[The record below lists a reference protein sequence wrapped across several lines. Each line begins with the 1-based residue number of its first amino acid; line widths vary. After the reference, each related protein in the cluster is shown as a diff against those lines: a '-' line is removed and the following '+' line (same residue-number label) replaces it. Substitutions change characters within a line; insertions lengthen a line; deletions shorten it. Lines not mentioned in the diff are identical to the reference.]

1 MSRKRR
7 NRGGD
12 AAPTG
17 KGRGADVG
25 STPEDRGGDAA
36 HAGEAYR
43 LRDPGPGDLG
53 WILERHGALYHAEYG
68 WDARFEA
75 LVADVVAGYL
85 HGRDPRRERCWIA
98 ERDGRRIGCVMLVA
112 HPQRA
117 GVAKLRLLL
126 VEPEARGLGL
136 GRRLV
141 AECTAFARAAGYTR
155 ITLWTNSVLTAA
167 RRIYEAEGYVLT
179 DESPHDLFG
188 EGLIGQN
195 WELAL

>member
-1 MSRKRR
+1 MNR
-7 NRGGD
+7 NQEGD
-12 AAPTG
+12 TAPIG
-17 KGRGADVG
+17 KGRGAD
-25 STPEDRGGDAA
+25 AA
-36 HAGEAYR
+36 LVEQVEVYYAGEDYV
-43 LRDPGPGDLG
+43 LRAPAPGDMG

-85 HGRDPRRERCWIA
+85 RGHDPRRERCWIA
-98 ERDGRRIGCVMLVA
+98 QRDGRRLGCVMLVA
-112 HPQRA
+112 HPQRP

-126 VEPEARGLGL
+126 VEPAARGLGL

-141 AECTAFARAAGYTR
+141 AECTAFARAAGYSR

-167 RRIYEAEGYVLT
+167 RRIYEAEGYRLV

-195 WELAL
+195 WELEL